1 MKNVYIIHHL
11 ARMTSPSTDVDR
23 FGLFAPRR
31 LRLGRGGGKPLGEV
45 GGVLFDESGEVSV
58 LSGGGEVLSAAKTE
72 IIQFKE
78 KKGYVL

>member
-1 MKNVYIIHHL
+1 
-11 ARMTSPSTDVDR
+11 MTSPSTDVDR

-58 LSGGGEVLSAAKTE
+58 LSGGGEVLWAAKTE

-78 KKGYVL
+78 KKMLCVIK